1 MNVKTIIEKRT
12 IFLYIIF
19 SLFMIVMIGLLFDQI
34 ARFYVNAAYEDQ
46 LANEGQYIAEQ
57 LEETSSEDIQ
67 STLDDYSEQF
77 NLDLFYNNQNEG
89 RILHT
94 FSNRDLSVLQTVRSN
109 TGNTG
114 EFVLIENRLLTSY
127 SLGENES
134 LSVMT
139 ESLPLS
145 ALTRTVWWTVF
156 FVSLF
161 TIILLWRFGARI
173 HDSYV
178 KPVIRAT
185 ETSKELANGNYDARV
200 EELPYGVA
208 SQLGQLVNRLGRH
221 LQYITNKYENQNS
234 RLKTVVNNMES
245 GVLLINE
252 KGMTRLVNEAF
263 LSQFT
268 MRDMPV
274 IGEVYYDVIN
284 QEEINQLIQRAIFME
299 SRWQETI
306 ELADGRFFEIYI
318 APIKGQEDEWRG
330 VVIVTHEITELKR
343 LERVRKDF
351 VANVSHE
358 LKTPVTSIQGF
369 AETLLEEPQMDR
381 AKQEQFLTIIKKE
394 SNRLNILVQDLLD
407 LSVLEK
413 ESYALTISQFP
424 AHDIVEDVH
433 AVVEELIQQ
442 NDLSFNSHYAP
453 QLMVQADY
461 YRLYQLLL
469 NLIHNSIQYT
479 SEGGSIDLRL
489 FREIEQMVIEV
500 EDTGIGIPESAHDR
514 IFERFYRVDKARSR
528 HSGGTGLGLSIVK
541 HIVEVHE
548 GSIEIES
555 EEDEGTT
562 IRIKIPQ

>member
-1 MNVKTIIEKRT
+1 MKTIIEKRT

-19 SLFMIVMIGLLFDQI
+19 SIVMIVVIGLLFDQI

-46 LANEGQYIAEQ
+46 LINEGQYIAEQ
-57 LEETSSEDIQ
+57 LEETSTDQIQ
-67 STLDDYSEQF
+67 STIDDYSEQF

-109 TGNTG
+109 TGNKG
-114 EFVLIENRLLTSY
+114 EFVLIENRLLTNY

-221 LQYITNKYENQNS
+221 LQNITSKYENQNS

-268 MRDMPV
+268 THDIPV

-318 APIKGQEDEWRG
+318 APIKSQEDEWRG

-369 AETLLEEPQMDR
+369 AETLLEDSQMDR

-413 ESYALTISQFP
+413 ESYTLTISQFP
-424 AHDIVEDVH
+424 AHDIVDDVH
-433 AVVEELIQQ
+433 AVVNESIQSNELK
-442 NDLSFNSHYAP
+442 FNSHYDH

-479 SEGGSIDLRL
+479 SEGGSIDVRL
-489 FREIEQMVIEV
+489 FQEEEQVVIEV

-548 GSIEIES
+548 GSIEIDS